1 MLAIDR
7 HAAKIRTAAESGDA
21 ARSALV
27 ASWRRCTHGY
37 GLDPADEKPQRVLTE
52 AEFRMSVERIEPLL
66 FSARATLDRLHR
78 SLESSGVCILFA
90 GPDGVPVHWRGIQSD
105 ADELR
110 QWGLWPGVDWSEQ
123 VEGTNGIG
131 TCLVEKSALT
141 VHREQH
147 FYARDI
153 DISCAVAPVFDHIG
167 TLAGALDVT
176 LYGTATLSTSAGL
189 ILTVVADAARQ
200 IEIDHFHHIFHSARI
215 VSIPIQSRSGAALL
229 AVDADD
235 VILGATR
242 AARRILYLTDARM
255 RDGVC
260 ARDLLGRVE
269 DDFAQAERATIRRA
283 LMRNNGN
290 VSAAAKSLDISRATI
305 KRKLNQYGLKRKP

>member
-1 MLAIDR
+1 MLTTER
-7 HAAKIRTAAESGDA
+7 HAAIIRAAAESGDA

-27 ASWRRCTHGY
+27 ASWRRCIHGY

-52 AEFRMSVERIEPLL
+52 AEFKRSVERIEPLL

-90 GPDGVPVHWRGIQSD
+90 GPDGVPVHWRGIQAD

-110 QWGLWPGVDWSEQ
+110 QWGLWPGADWSEQ

-131 TCLVEKSALT
+131 TCLVEKSPLT

-147 FYARDI
+147 FYARDV
-153 DISCAVAPVFDHIG
+153 DISCAVAPVFDHAG

-176 LYGTATLSTSAGL
+176 LYGTATSSTLAGF
-189 ILTVVADAARQ
+189 ILTTVADAVRQ

-215 VSIPIQSRSGAALL
+215 LSVPTHSRAGAALL

-235 VILGATR
+235 VIMGATR
-242 AARRILYLTDARM
+242 TARRILHLTDARL
-255 RDGVC
+255 REGVC
-260 ARDLLGRVE
+260 ARDLLSREE
-269 DDFAQAERATIRRA
+269 DDFVHAERATIRRA
-283 LMRNNGN
+283 LIRNNGN
-290 VSAAAKSLDISRATI
+290 VSAAARSLDISRATM
-305 KRKLNQYGLKRKP
+305 KRKLNRYGLKKKP